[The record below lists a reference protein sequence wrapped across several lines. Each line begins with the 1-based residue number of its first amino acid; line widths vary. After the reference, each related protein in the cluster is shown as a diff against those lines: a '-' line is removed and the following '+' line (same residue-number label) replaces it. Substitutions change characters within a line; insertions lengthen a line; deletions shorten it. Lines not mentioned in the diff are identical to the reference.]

1 MTSTMTPI
9 SLAGS
14 ELGDARHVC
23 AFFKSRDDEYR
34 VTLPFI
40 RDGFECGDKA
50 IHIVDT
56 SRRADHVRRM
66 ESCGIDTASALR
78 SGQYE
83 LYDWSDSFLSEG
95 PFDIDRQLAVLESVL
110 EKARQQGFPRLR
122 YVAHPQWAFEKAG
135 SLDALVEFEARVD
148 QLWPRC
154 ADAVV
159 CAYDLARFGADTV
172 VDILRTHQIAI
183 IGGILHQNPFFVP
196 PDEFLSEMRER
207 RAART
212 AQRSTVD

>member
-1 MTSTMTPI
+1 
-9 SLAGS
+9 
-14 ELGDARHVC
+14 VC
-23 AFFKSRDDEYR
+23 SSD
-34 VTLPFI
+34 L
-40 RDGFECGDKA
+40 
-50 IHIVDT
+50 
-56 SRRADHVRRM
+56 
-66 ESCGIDTASALR
+66 TASALR